1 MLADDEIG
9 LIGDRYL
16 AEEMLQYTEVYPS
29 ETAISLLDAFA
40 SRTEFIEVESRYLK
54 IIRNYMGTTDIS
66 DIYHA
71 SVCLQMDFTLI
82 SDDHHFDK
90 IRDEGV
96 LTVWNTKTAID
107 EILGLSNDKNEPR
120 RSRKNTRAD

>member
-16 AEEMLQYTEVYPS
+16 AEEMLRYTEVYPS
-29 ETAISLLDAFA
+29 ETAISLLDALA
-40 SRTEFIEVESRYLK
+40 SRNEFIEVESRYLK
-54 IIRNYMGTTDIS
+54 ICRNYMGTTDIS

-71 SVCLQMDFTLI
+71 SVCLQMDSTLI

-90 IRDEGV
+90 IRDE
-96 LTVWNTKTAID
+96 N
-107 EILGLSNDKNEPR
+107 SYR
-120 RSRKNTRAD
+120 